1 MENSSSW
8 IRRSNRLI
16 RMVSELHRM
25 GYQLLRIMPYEYPL
39 AWRMSI
45 APKDVFSVEHGARL
59 VASTYDWPSYSSAQE
74 NRYFDW
80 QDASQDNARGLA
92 NKFITRF
99 PEVANAGR
107 GRDWEYAGWLDE
119 LLGVMGCLSSW
130 MMSLATLA
138 TGLRFVTTSTLEGM
152 KISRCRRLDWLWKNN
167 FTRSHIILRIGS
179 HRPLSMTLVTQFF
192 KLAGLATPLRYNQ
205 QRGLRPPSTR
215 TASRVKEGC
224 HESREEIQTPPMAHI
239 GDGSPQVA

>member
-119 LLGVMGCLSSW
+119 LLGVMGHS
-130 MMSLATLA
+130 
-138 TGLRFVTTSTLEGM
+138 GLPIIMDDEPGDFSNRI
-152 KISRCRRLDWLWKNN
+152 KIRNYEHL
-167 FTRSHIILRIGS
+167 GS
-179 HRPLSMTLVTQFF
+179 DEDFPLPPP
-192 KLAGLATPLRYNQ
+192 GLA
-205 QRGLRPPSTR
+205 
-215 TASRVKEGC
+215 
-224 HESREEIQTPPMAHI
+224 REK
-239 GDGSPQVA
+239 